1 MSKKSFFA
9 ILAMALVIVMM
20 ALPAFAESV
29 EETEAV
35 SEVETE
41 AVSDV
46 ETEAAAE
53 DEVAP
58 ETTAPIAEAEKDNTV
73 SEIIGYVVAVV
84 IAVAFI
90 AFVIWF
96 TRKDN
101 AGKKKK

>member
-20 ALPAFAESV
+20 AIPAFAESV
-29 EETEAV
+29 EDTEAV

-41 AVSDV
+41 AAEV
-46 ETEAAAE
+46 ETEAADTAE
-53 DEVAP
+53 TTP
-58 ETTAPIAEAEKDNTV
+58 ETTAPIAEAEEDNTV

>member
-9 ILAMALVIVMM
+9 ILAMALVMVMM

-29 EETEAV
+29 EDTEAV

-46 ETEAAAE
+46 ETEAEDAAE
-53 DEVAP
+53 TTP
-58 ETTAPIAEAEKDNTV
+58 ETTAPVAEAEEDNGV

-90 AFVIWF
+90 AFLIWF
-96 TRKDN
+96 IPRDN
-101 AGKKKK
+101 AKKK